1 MIPTFSLSLRYLLSS
16 RGSTLLVSL
25 IAFFGV
31 VLSVSALL
39 LTMGVFAG
47 FQYALREKILSASP
61 HIVVS
66 LLSHEEGKDHA
77 TIISKVAGV
86 KRVYSLILYNGFIS
100 QGGRLTSVSVKA
112 LEPKEAYQIY
122 GLSLKDGILVG
133 RGLADILGLNVG
145 DEVMLVSPMG
155 TRTPFGII
163 PRARTFKV
171 EGIFQKGVF
180 DQDYATV
187 VMDTRVAIDFFGNSY
202 QLFGYEVYLRD
213 PYKAQ
218 QVKEEIEKKLGY
230 IAIVRSWIDLNKP
243 LFNALQLEKVG
254 IFFVLMLMIVIASF
268 NITSL
273 LFMKVKEKVKDIA
286 VLRTFGLKRKQVV
299 FIFLLQGLMLG
310 ISGAFVGFLLS
321 LVGGY
326 LINEYRLI
334 RVPAD
339 VYLMEHVP
347 VHFELTDLIFTLLG
361 AVLLSLLAS
370 LLPAYRAGRES
381 IVKVL
386 RNE

>member
-1 MIPTFSLSLRYLLSS
+1 MMPTFSLSLRYLLSS

-86 KRVYSLILYNGFIS
+86 KRVYPLILYNGLIS
-100 QGGRLTSVSVKA
+100 EGGRLTSVSVKA

-163 PRARTFKV
+163 PKARTFKV

-187 VMDTRVAIDFFGNSY
+187 VMDKSVAIDFFGNSY

-218 QVKEEIEKKLGY
+218 QVKEEIERKLGH

-299 FIFLLQGLMLG
+299 FIFLLQGFMLG
-310 ISGAFVGFLLS
+310 VSGAFVGFLIS
-321 LVGGY
+321 LMGGY

>member
-1 MIPTFSLSLRYLLSS
+1 MRPIFKLSIRYLLSS
-16 RGSTLLVSL
+16 KGSTLLVSL
-25 IAFFGV
+25 IAFLGV

-47 FQYALREKILSASP
+47 FQKALREKILSASP
-61 HIVVS
+61 HIIVS
-66 LLSHEEGKDHA
+66 LLNKDKDYRVSLNK
-77 TIISKVAGV
+77 INGV
-86 KRVYSLILYNGFIS
+86 ERVYTLVLYNGLIS
-100 QGGRLTSVSVKA
+100 EGSKLTSVSVKA
-112 LEPKEAYQIY
+112 LDPKEAYQMY
-122 GLSLKDGILVG
+122 GLNLKDGILIG
-133 RGLADILGLNVG
+133 RGLADIIGRGVG
-145 DEVMLVSPMG
+145 EEVMVLSPMG
-155 TRTPFGII
+155 IRTPFGML
-163 PRARTFKV
+163 PRARAFKV

-187 VMDTRVAIDFFGNSY
+187 VMEKETAVDFFGESY
-202 QLFGYEVYLRD
+202 QLFGYEIYLKD

-218 QVKEEIEKKLGY
+218 QVKEQIEKKLGQE
-230 IAIVRSWIDLNKP
+230 AIVRSWIDLNKP

-273 LFMKVKEKVKDIA
+273 LFMKVREKVKDIA
-286 VLRTFGLKRKQVV
+286 VLRTFGLKRRQVA
-299 FIFLLQGLMLG
+299 FIFLLQGFMLG
-310 ISGAFVGFLLS
+310 ISGAFLGFLLS

-339 VYLMEHVP
+339 VYLMDHVP
-347 VHFELTDLIFTLLG
+347 VYFEIMDVISTLIG
-361 AVLLSLLAS
+361 AVVLSLFAS
-370 LLPAYRAGRES
+370 LLPAYKAGRES

>member
-1 MIPTFSLSLRYLLSS
+1 MMPIFSLSLRYLLSS

-61 HIVVS
+61 HIIVS
-66 LLSHEEGKDHA
+66 LLSHEEGKDHT

-86 KRVYSLILYNGFIS
+86 KRVYPLILYNGLIS

-163 PRARTFKV
+163 PRARIFKV
-171 EGIFQKGVF
+171 GGIFQKGVF

-187 VMDTRVAIDFFGNSY
+187 VMDKSVAIDFFGNSY
-202 QLFGYEVYLRD
+202 QLLGYEVYLRD

-218 QVKEEIEKKLGY
+218 QVKEEIERKLGH

-299 FIFLLQGLMLG
+299 FVFLLQGLMLG
-310 ISGAFVGFLLS
+310 VSGAFVGFLIS
-321 LVGGY
+321 LMGGY